1 MRVEEIAL
9 RQEIRQMI
17 TEAGINKN
25 TIREMVNLVIG
36 EEVEKQV
43 KNMLNQTNM
52 NALMRTK
59 VNSYEFCELLR
70 EAIRQEVRDVIKIS
84 VDVKTEVPKSS

>member
-25 TIREMVNLVIG
+25 TIREMVNLVMG

-43 KNMLNQTNM
+43 KNMLNQTNI
-52 NALMRTK
+52 NALMYSR
-59 VNSYEFCELLR
+59 VNSYEFRELLR
-70 EAIRQEVRDVIKIS
+70 EAIRQEVKDVIKIS
-84 VDVKTEVPKSS
+84 VDVKAEIPKSS

>member
-25 TIREMVNLVIG
+25 TIREMVNLVMG
-36 EEVEKQV
+36 EEVEKQI

-52 NALMRTK
+52 NALMHTK
-59 VNSYEFCELLR
+59 VNSYEFRELLR
-70 EAIRQEVRDVIKIS
+70 EAIRQEVREAIKIS
-84 VDVKTEVPKSS
+84 VDVKAEIPKSS